1 MSWLAGPYL
10 VAAAILVVA
19 GVPKIF
25 RPDSAVRALA
35 SLRLP
40 AHPGLV
46 RVFGAAEAVVGAA
59 AAGAGGRLSA
69 VLVAASY
76 AAFSVFVSVA
86 LARGGVLA
94 SCGCFGTAD
103 TPPTRLHLAVTSV
116 LAGVALAVAAG
127 PARSMVDVVGNG
139 PLAGLPFLAMTSLGV
154 WFTYLLLAVLP
165 RSTAAAI
172 ARAAVP
178 AQT

>member
-10 VAAAILVVA
+10 VAAALLVVA
-19 GVPKIF
+19 GLPKIF

-35 SLRLP
+35 SLKLP
-40 AHPGLV
+40 AHRGLV
-46 RVFGAAEAVVGAA
+46 RVLGAAEAAIGAG
-59 AAGAGGRLSA
+59 AAGAGGRIAA
-69 VLVAASY
+69 VLVALSY
-76 AAFSVFVSVA
+76 AAFSVFVALA

-127 PARSMVDVVGNG
+127 PARSIVDVVGDS
-139 PLAGLPFLAMTSLGV
+139 PLAGLPFLAMTTLSV

-178 AQT
+178 THT